1 MDLDSLELP
10 EEVKANLDSI
20 IQQKARE
27 IADPLVEETVKG
39 LKAKNSEL
47 LGKLKTKEADFDDMQ
62 NKVAKMADGKGDQ
75 TELQQLNKA
84 LEEKVSSLTGTI
96 EEMNTNAQKQQID
109 AEAGRMAAKLTKDIQ
124 KANLLQSQISARLTL
139 VEDQIRVTDDNG
151 QLTVSSMEEL
161 EGSIRSAFPFLIDG
175 SQAQGGGAVR
185 SEGKAQAK
193 LEVTRADFDA
203 MDHRNRAEFVKSGG
217 KIYDE

>member
-47 LGKLKTKEADFDDMQ
+47 LGKLKSKEADFDDMQ

-96 EEMNTNAQKQQID
+96 EEMNSNAQKQQIA

-185 SEGKAQAK
+185 SEGKAQTK

>member
-39 LKAKNSEL
+39 LKAKNSEI
-47 LGKLKTKEADFDDMQ
+47 LGKLKSKEADFDDMQ

-96 EEMNTNAQKQQID
+96 EEMNSNAQKQQIA

-185 SEGKAQAK
+185 SEGKAQTK

>member
-1 MDLDSLELP
+1 
-10 EEVKANLDSI
+10 
-20 IQQKARE
+20 
-27 IADPLVEETVKG
+27 
-39 LKAKNSEL
+39 
-47 LGKLKTKEADFDDMQ
+47 
-62 NKVAKMADGKGDQ
+62 
-75 TELQQLNKA
+75 
-84 LEEKVSSLTGTI
+84 
-96 EEMNTNAQKQQID
+96 
-109 AEAGRMAAKLTKDIQ
+109 
-124 KANLLQSQISARLTL
+124 
-139 VEDQIRVTDDNG
+139 
-151 QLTVSSMEEL
+151 MEEL

>member
-1 MDLDSLELP
+1 MDLDTLELP
-10 EEVKANLDSI
+10 EEVKTNLESI

-47 LGKLKTKEADFDDMQ
+47 LGKLKAKEADFEEMQ
-62 NKVAKMADGKGDQ
+62 SKVAKLSDSKGDQ
-75 TELQQLNKA
+75 SELQQLNKA
-84 LEEKVSSLTGTI
+84 LEEKVSSLTSTI
-96 EEMNTNAQKQQID
+96 EEMNTNARKQQINS
-109 AEAGRMAAKLTKDIQ
+109 EAGRMAAKLTKDIQ
-124 KANLLQSQISARLTL
+124 KANLLQEQISARLTL
-139 VEDQIRVTDDNG
+139 VEDQIRVTDEHG

-175 SQAQGGGAVR
+175 SQAQGGGATR

-203 MDHRNRAEFVKSGG
+203 MDHHSRAEFVKSGG
-217 KIYDE
+217 RIYDE

>member
-10 EEVKANLDSI
+10 EEVKTNLEAI

-47 LGKLKTKEADFDDMQ
+47 LGKLKTQEASFQEMQ
-62 NKVAKMADGKGDQ
+62 SKVAQLSDEKGDQ
-75 TELQQLNKA
+75 TDLKQLNKA
-84 LEEKVSSLTGTI
+84 LEDKVSSLNSMI
-96 EEMNTNAQKQQID
+96 EEMNQKALQQQIRG
-109 AEAGRMAAKLTKDIQ
+109 EAGRIAAKLTKDVN
-124 KANLLQSQISARLTL
+124 KANLLQQQISARLTM
-139 VEDQIRVTDDNG
+139 VEDQIRVTDESG
-151 QLTVSSMEEL
+151 QLTVSSMDEL
-161 EGSIRSAFPFLIDG
+161 EGSIRSAFPFLVDG

-203 MDHRNRAEFVKSGG
+203 MDHHKRAEFVKSGG

>member
-10 EEVKANLDSI
+10 DEVKTNLEGI
-20 IQQKARE
+20 IQQRARE

-47 LGKLKTKEADFDDMQ
+47 LGKLKAKETDFDDLQ
-62 NKVAKMADGKGDQ
+62 SKVAKMSNEKGD
-75 TELQQLNKA
+75 ESDLQQLNKA
-84 LEEKVSSLTGTI
+84 LEDKVSSLAGTI
-96 EEMNTNAQKQQID
+96 EEMNSNARKQQID

-139 VEDQIRVTDDNG
+139 VEDQIRVTDESG

-161 EGSIRSAFPFLIDG
+161 EGSIRSAFPFLVDG
-175 SQAQGGGAVR
+175 SQAQGGGAIR

-203 MDHRNRAEFVKSGG
+203 MDHQKRAEFVKSGG

>member
-1 MDLDSLELP
+1 MDLEALELP
-10 EEVKANLDSI
+10 EEVKTNLEGI
-20 IQQKARE
+20 IQQRARE

-47 LGKLKTKEADFDDMQ
+47 LGKLKAKEADFEEMQ
-62 NKVAKMADGKGDQ
+62 SKVAKMADKTGDQ
-75 TELQQLNKA
+75 SDLQQLNKA
-84 LEEKVSSLTGTI
+84 LEEKVASLTGTI
-96 EEMNTNAQKQQID
+96 EEMNSKARKQQID

-139 VEDQIRVTDDNG
+139 VEDQIRVTDENG

-161 EGSIRSAFPFLIDG
+161 ESSIRSAFPFLVDG
-175 SQAQGGGAVR
+175 SQAQGGGAIR

-203 MDHRNRAEFVKSGG
+203 MDHQKRAEFVKSGG

>member
-1 MDLDSLELP
+1 
-10 EEVKANLDSI
+10 
-20 IQQKARE
+20 
-27 IADPLVEETVKG
+27 
-39 LKAKNSEL
+39 
-47 LGKLKTKEADFDDMQ
+47 
-62 NKVAKMADGKGDQ
+62 
-75 TELQQLNKA
+75 
-84 LEEKVSSLTGTI
+84 
-96 EEMNTNAQKQQID
+96 MNTNAQKQQID

>member
-47 LGKLKTKEADFDDMQ
+47 LGKLKSKEADFDDMQ

-96 EEMNTNAQKQQID
+96 EEMNSNAQKQQIA